1 MVASN
6 IVASNAV
13 EHFLHDVPL
22 AAAATFL
29 ALFPIVDPF
38 GGIPVFYTLT
48 ARFSRRERIWTAFK
62 TSAYV
67 FAILV
72 VFLFFG
78 RFVLSFFGISLPV
91 LKIAGGL
98 IVANTAWGMVT
109 STSRITPAESDEA
122 EDKEDI
128 SLTPL
133 AMPLMSGPG
142 AIGVVMGLA
151 ANVDSTAS
159 YLGMI
164 IGIAAVALSVLL
176 FFWLGGPLVRRLG
189 PSAVGAINKI
199 FGFLI
204 LAVAVQLVW
213 DGVADFKN

>member
-1 MVASN
+1 MTDTHALGQFLRTLPAS
-6 IVASNAV
+6 
-13 EHFLHDVPL
+13 
-22 AAAATFL
+22 AAATFL

-38 GGIPVFYTLT
+38 GGIPIFFSLT
-48 ARFSRRERIWTAFK
+48 NSWSASDRRRTAYK
-62 TSAYV
+62 TGLWV

-72 VFLFFG
+72 GFLFFG
-78 RFVLSFFGISLPV
+78 RFVLYFFGISLPV

-109 STSRITPAESDEA
+109 STARISPAESHEA

-142 AIGVVMGLA
+142 AIGVVMALA
-151 ANVDSTAS
+151 AHVDNTAA
-159 YLGMI
+159 YLGMV
-164 IGIAAVALSVLL
+164 IGIAAVALTVSL
-176 FFWLGGPLVRRLG
+176 FFCMGGPLVRRLG
-189 PSAVGAINKI
+189 PSAIGAINKI

-204 LAVAVQLVW
+204 LAIAVQLVW
-213 DGVADFKN
+213 NGVADFKQ

>member
-1 MVASN
+1 MASAHALGEFLRTLP
-6 IVASNAV
+6 AS
-13 EHFLHDVPL
+13 
-22 AAAATFL
+22 AAATFL

-38 GGIPVFYTLT
+38 GGIPIFFSMTADWT
-48 ARFSRRERIWTAFK
+48 ARDRRRTAMK
-62 TSAYV
+62 TGLWV
-67 FAILV
+67 FIILV
-72 VFLFFG
+72 TFLFFG
-78 RFVLSFFGISLPV
+78 RFVLFFFGISLPV

-109 STSRITPAESDEA
+109 SHARITPAESHEA

-142 AIGVVMGLA
+142 AIGVVMALA
-151 ANVDSTAS
+151 AHVDSAAS
-159 YLGMI
+159 YLGMV
-164 IGIAAVALSVLL
+164 IGIGAVALSVLL

-204 LAVAVQLVW
+204 LAIAVQLVW
-213 DGVADFKN
+213 DGVADFKT

>member
-1 MVASN
+1 VNSAHVLGQFLRTLPAS
-6 IVASNAV
+6 
-13 EHFLHDVPL
+13 
-22 AAAATFL
+22 AAATFL

-38 GGIPVFYTLT
+38 GGIPIFFTMT
-48 ARFSRRERIWTAFK
+48 SSWTPRERSHTAMK
-62 TSAYV
+62 TGVWV
-67 FAILV
+67 FVILAT
-72 VFLFFG
+72 FLFFG

-91 LKIAGGL
+91 IKIAGGL

-109 STSRITPAESDEA
+109 SHARITEAESHEA

-142 AIGVVMGLA
+142 AIGVVMALA
-151 ANVDSTAS
+151 AHVDNVAA
-159 YLGMI
+159 YFGMV
-164 IGIAAVALSVLL
+164 IGIAAIALSVSL
-176 FFWLGGPLVRRLG
+176 FFCMGGPLVRRLG

-204 LAVAVQLVW
+204 LAIAVQLVW
-213 DGVADFKN
+213 NGVADFKN

>member
-1 MVASN
+1 M
-6 IVASNAV
+6 NAA
-13 EHFLHDVPL
+13 HALGQFLRTLPHS
-22 AAAATFL
+22 AAATFL

-38 GGIPVFYTLT
+38 GGIPIFFTMT
-48 ARFSRRERIWTAFK
+48 SSWTAQDRRNTALK
-62 TSAYV
+62 TGVWV
-67 FAILV
+67 FVILV
-72 VFLFFG
+72 TFLFFG
-78 RFVLSFFGISLPV
+78 RFVLYFFGISLPV

-109 STSRITPAESDEA
+109 SHARITPEETHEA

-151 ANVDSTAS
+151 AHVDSSAS
-159 YLGMI
+159 YMGMV
-164 IGIAAVALSVLL
+164 IGIGAVALTVALL
-176 FFWLGGPLVRRLG
+176 FWLGGPLVRRLG

-204 LAVAVQLVW
+204 LAIAVQLVW

>member
-1 MVASN
+1 MNTAH
-6 IVASNAV
+6 ALG
-13 EHFLHDVPL
+13 HFLRTLP
-22 AAAATFL
+22 ASAAATFL

-38 GGIPVFYTLT
+38 GGIPIFYSLT
-48 ARFSRRERIWTAFK
+48 SSWPPKERRRTALK
-62 TSAYV
+62 TALYV

-78 RFVLSFFGISLPV
+78 RFVLHFFGISLPV

-109 STSRITPAESDEA
+109 STARMTTAETDEA
-122 EDKEDI
+122 STKEDI

-133 AMPLMSGPG
+133 AMPLLSGPG
-142 AIGVVMGLA
+142 AIGVVMALA
-151 ANVDSTAS
+151 AHVDNRLA
-159 YLGMI
+159 YLGMV
-164 IGIAAVALSVLL
+164 IGIAGVAVSVLL
-176 FFWLGGPLVRRLG
+176 FLLMGGPLVRRLG
-189 PSAVGAINKI
+189 PSAVGAINRI

-204 LAVAVQLVW
+204 LAIAVQLVW

>member
-1 MVASN
+1 MTSTWTTKDRN
-6 IVASNAV
+6 
-13 EHFLHDVPL
+13 
-22 AAAATFL
+22 
-29 ALFPIVDPF
+29 
-38 GGIPVFYTLT
+38 
-48 ARFSRRERIWTAFK
+48 WTALK
-62 TSAYV
+62 TGVWV

-72 VFLFFG
+72 TFLFVG

-109 STSRITPAESDEA
+109 SHARITPEETHEA
-122 EDKEDI
+122 EVKEDI

-151 ANVDSTAS
+151 AHVDTSVS
-159 YLGMI
+159 YLGMV
-164 IGIAAVALSVLL
+164 IGIACVAISVSL
-176 FFWLGGPLVRRLG
+176 FFLLGGPLVRRLG

-204 LAVAVQLVW
+204 LAIAVQLVW
-213 DGVADFKN
+213 DGVADFK

>member
-1 MVASN
+1 MTSTHALG
-6 IVASNAV
+6 
-13 EHFLHDVPL
+13 HFLRTLPTS
-22 AAAATFL
+22 AIATFL

-38 GGIPVFYTLT
+38 GGIPVFFTMT
-48 ARFSRRERIWTAFK
+48 ASWTPRDRYRTALK
-62 TSAYV
+62 TGV
-67 FAILV
+67 WVLLILV
-72 VFLFFG
+72 TFLFFG
-78 RFVLSFFGISLPV
+78 RFVLHFFGISLPV

-109 STSRITPAESDEA
+109 STARISPAESHA
-122 EDKEDI
+122 AQNKEDI

-142 AIGVVMGLA
+142 AIGVVMALA
-151 ANVDSTAS
+151 AHVDNAAA

-164 IGIAAVALSVLL
+164 VGIAAIALSVTL

-189 PSAVGAINKI
+189 PGAVGAINKI

-204 LAVAVQLVW
+204 LAIAVQLVW
-213 DGVADFKN
+213 DGVADFNR